1 MYINH
6 TDNSYPE
13 CIKIS
18 CNSIRKKLTQF
29 FLKEILNDMNRIMK
43 EYMQMSVNMKMC
55 STSLVIGKIQVE
67 NITEYLYTHPRRAK
81 I

>member
-1 MYINH
+1 MYITH
-6 TDNSYPE
+6 TENSYPE

-43 EYMQMSVNMKMC
+43 E
-55 STSLVIGKIQVE
+55 
-67 NITEYLYTHPRRAK
+67 
-81 I
+81 